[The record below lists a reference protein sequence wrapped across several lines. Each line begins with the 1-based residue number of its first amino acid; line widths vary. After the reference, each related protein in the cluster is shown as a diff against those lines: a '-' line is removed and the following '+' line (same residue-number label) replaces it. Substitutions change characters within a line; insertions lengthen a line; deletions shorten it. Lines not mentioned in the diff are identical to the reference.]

1 MIKCAP
7 CCAGTVDAQ
16 KFTDKF
22 VWKTKTQEEKK
33 KQERTNLILHR
44 KKALF
49 DDICRRVGARGP
61 SRSGSRPTNL
71 PTVRDTR
78 KQNRY

>member
-33 KQERTNLILHR
+33 QERTNLILHR
-44 KKALF
+44 KKSF
-49 DDICRRVGARGP
+49 
-61 SRSGSRPTNL
+61 
-71 PTVRDTR
+71 VRW
-78 KQNRY
+78 